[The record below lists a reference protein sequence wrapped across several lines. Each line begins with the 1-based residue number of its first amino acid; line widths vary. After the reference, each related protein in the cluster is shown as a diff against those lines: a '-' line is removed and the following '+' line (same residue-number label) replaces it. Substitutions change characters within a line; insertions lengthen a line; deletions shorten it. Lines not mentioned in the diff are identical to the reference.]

1 MTDGTREVKLYHA
14 PNLHSPGMLV
24 GYVPDARVFFPTDI
38 VTDTFPLNPT
48 LASSVHEL
56 IQEKWAFGRDD
67 RMSARQRHALCS
79 ACQCAREVSGHE
91 HETAGRLIAVVVE
104 RLRDYAVW
112 PKPSITI
119 LLPTS
124 SLDQVYMKAVWYEKE
139 EISQPGPARRRDAG
153 RTGRT
158 RSSPS

>member
-1 MTDGTREVKLYHA
+1 MNMKLQGG
-14 PNLHSPGMLV
+14 LSRL
-24 GYVPDARVFFPTDI
+24 
-38 VTDTFPLNPT
+38 L
-48 LASSVHEL
+48 SSGSE
-56 IQEKWAFGRDD
+56 ITPFG
-67 RMSARQRHALCS
+67 Q
-79 ACQCAREVSGHE
+79 
-91 HETAGRLIAVVVE
+91 
-104 RLRDYAVW
+104 
-112 PKPSITI
+112 KPSITI